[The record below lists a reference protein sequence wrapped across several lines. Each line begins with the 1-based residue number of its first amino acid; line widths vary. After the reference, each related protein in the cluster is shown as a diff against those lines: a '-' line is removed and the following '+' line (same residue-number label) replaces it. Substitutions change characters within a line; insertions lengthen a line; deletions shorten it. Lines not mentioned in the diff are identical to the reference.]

1 MVTHK
6 ELIFTTVWLGD
17 GNLLGID
24 LQDSLTWGNG
34 NLQEIDLYDD
44 SLNGWW

>member
-1 MVTHK
+1 MVTYK
-6 ELIFTTVWLGD
+6 ELSSRQFDLGK
-17 GNLLGID
+17 GNLLGTD

-34 NLQEIDLYDD
+34 NLQETDLYDD